1 MRKKRAQGAPAQ
13 VEQSPRGYV
22 PLAEAA
28 QWASVS
34 KKTLVRYIE
43 QGLRVHQA
51 KPGSK
56 LLVRLEDIRAFLK
69 PRQVKGVNLGQL
81 VDEVIAKVRG

>member
-1 MRKKRAQGAPAQ
+1 
-13 VEQSPRGYV
+13 VS
-22 PLAEAA
+22 LADAA
-28 QWASVS
+28 HWASVS
-34 KKTLVRYIE
+34 KKTLVRYIG

-51 KPGSK
+51 RPGSK

-69 PRQVKGVNLGQL
+69 PRQAKGVDLGKL

>member
-1 MRKKRAQGAPAQ
+1 MRNKRAQDAPAH
-13 VEQSPRGYV
+13 VEQIPRGYV
-22 PLAEAA
+22 SLAEAA

-51 KPGSK
+51 RPGSK
-56 LLVRLEDIRAFLK
+56 LLVQLEDIRAFLK
-69 PRQVKGVNLGQL
+69 PRQVKDVDLGQL

>member
-1 MRKKRAQGAPAQ
+1 LRKKRTQSARAQA
-13 VEQSPRGYV
+13 EQALRGFV

-34 KKTLVRYIE
+34 KKTLLRYME
-43 QGLRVHQA
+43 QGLKVHQA

-69 PRQVKGVNLGQL
+69 PRQAQGVDLGKL
-81 VDEVIAKVRG
+81 IDEVVEKVRG